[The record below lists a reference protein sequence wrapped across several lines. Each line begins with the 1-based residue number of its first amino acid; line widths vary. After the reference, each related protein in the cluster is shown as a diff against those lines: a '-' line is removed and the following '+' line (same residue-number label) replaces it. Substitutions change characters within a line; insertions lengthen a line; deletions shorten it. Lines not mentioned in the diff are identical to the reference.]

1 MALMDKVAALFMGGA
16 MDEPP
21 KGPEAMSP
29 DVPPPAPAN
38 RPRATRR
45 PSDGRTDEE
54 KVIERCYSL
63 FEEFRSAY
71 VAEWARQDHNERLY
85 RGDHWEETRDR
96 RQDDGRPEP
105 MTPMIQSIVENVQA
119 DLMDGFPQAVI
130 RPESPR
136 DNDVADVVGALIA
149 QNHDA
154 QNFRAEYRHMVHDL
168 LVQGWCAAESGYD
181 PHAYNN
187 IGMGFIRY
195 VNCRSILFDPQV
207 EDIQDGRAVFKIQPV
222 TIHRLEELY
231 PQYEGQFESDV
242 YDVAE
247 EKDRRVTR
255 QDSKNLLM
263 IEYWWREFDAA
274 LQIYRVHMVKCAGH
288 KILEDSR
295 RAKPEGY
302 YAAGTYPFV
311 VTTMLRRKGSPLGLG
326 FGDAFGPTQIYTDK
340 LDQIVMMNAFMASK
354 PKLLVQRSSG
364 FDVSDLQDWAKE
376 VHEGDNIAGVSW
388 ESVPP
393 LPAYILNYGQQL
405 RQMARDESGAND
417 FSRGNTASGVTAASA
432 IAALQEASGKRS
444 RMINRQM
451 HESYKESVR
460 MEIEFEREFN
470 MLPREVLV
478 MRGGEQI
485 PMTFEAAMMTRLSDT
500 GVEVPI
506 EFFVSIKV
514 EQERRF
520 QTQTQN
526 ELMLQLLQMGI
537 LNPQQAVENMVF
549 DGKDQILKQMADA
562 QAEAKEQQE
571 AMLAAQAQG
580 EGGEA
585 PAGPSPEEEQAAAA
599 QAQAEQAMQ
608 SLPDPSA
615 LAQAASGAG
624 DQTILMGR

>member
-16 MDEPP
+16 MDAQDA
-21 KGPEAMSP
+21 PER
-29 DVPPPAPAN
+29 APADAEAKAD
-38 RPRATRR
+38 RAPKARR
-45 PSDGRTDEE
+45 PGKRGSAKDDDEVVE
-54 KVIERCYSL
+54 KCYSL
-63 FEEFRSAY
+63 FEEFRNAY

-85 RGDHWEETRDR
+85 RGEHWEESRAGR
-96 RQDDGRPEP
+96 MDDGRPEP

-130 RPESPR
+130 RPESPQ
-136 DNDVADVVGALIA
+136 DNDVADVVGALIS

-154 QNFRAEYRHMVHDL
+154 QNFRAEYRNMAHDL
-168 LVQGWCAAESGYD
+168 LVQGWCVAESGFD

-195 VNCRSILFDPQV
+195 VNCRAILFDPQV

-222 TIHRLEELY
+222 TVRRLEEQY

-242 YDVAE
+242 YDLSA
-247 EKDRRVTR
+247 EKDPKVRR
-255 QDSKNLLM
+255 QDTKNLLL
-263 IEYWWREFDAA
+263 IEYWWREFDAKE
-274 LQIYRVHMVKCAGH
+274 QVYRVHMVKCAGH
-288 KILEDSR
+288 RILEDSR

-326 FGDAFGPTQIYTDK
+326 FGDAFGPTQIYTDR

-364 FDVSDLQDWAKE
+364 FDVNDLQDWAKE

-393 LPAYILNYGQQL
+393 LPAYILSYGQQL

-444 RMINRQM
+444 RMINRQL

-470 MLPREVLV
+470 ILPREVLV
-478 MRGGEQI
+478 MRGGEQV
-485 PMTFEAAMMTRLSDT
+485 PMTFEAAMMSRLSET
-500 GVEVPI
+500 GVTVPI

-526 ELMLQLLQMGI
+526 ELILQLLQMGI

-549 DGKDQILKQMADA
+549 DGRDQILKQMADA
-562 QAEAKEQQE
+562 QAEAKAQQE
-571 AMLAAQAQG
+571 AMAEAQAGMEQG
-580 EGGEA
+580 
-585 PAGPSPEEEQAAAA
+585 GPSPEEQAAMEA
-599 QAQAEQAMQ
+599 QAQAEQQMK
-608 SLPDPSA
+608 SLPDPAA
-615 LAQAASGAG
+615 LAQAASGGGTQSIA
-624 DQTILMGR
+624 LGR